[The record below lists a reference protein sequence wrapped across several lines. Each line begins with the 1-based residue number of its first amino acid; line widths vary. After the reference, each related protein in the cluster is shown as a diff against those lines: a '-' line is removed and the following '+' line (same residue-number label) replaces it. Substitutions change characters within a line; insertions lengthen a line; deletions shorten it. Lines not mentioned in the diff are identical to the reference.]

1 MITVHQNLRLDDR
14 HQPRFLA
21 ERSEHGERP
30 RIRFDASLSW
40 NTLVDRNHRAPLC
53 EARSE
58 LPILLKS
65 LAKAVESL
73 GDLLTGKI
81 GKDDGA
87 FVHFDA
93 TNDALLCQH
102 FGHENAALRLLTQR
116 LVKQD
121 HAADEFVQPVSREL
135 TGESNIDVQAALL
148 ESIPESERWDPVPGS
163 TGRHTPDSFGEDE
176 DSEGRSESAQL
187 VEEGVREAEHDQMLQ
202 AARAAEERNRG
213 EP

>member
-1 MITVHQNLRLDDR
+1 MNKNPLTQGILTENAIGIGTVTLEMVEERANE
-14 HQPRFLA
+14 LA
-21 ERSEHGERP
+21 AIAG
-30 RIRFDASLSW
+30 RIPPQAS
-40 NTLVDRNHRAPLC
+40 TIDYE
-53 EARSE
+53 EAR
-58 LPILLKS
+58 
-65 LAKAVESL
+65 
-73 GDLLTGKI
+73 
-81 GKDDGA
+81 
-87 FVHFDA
+87 
-93 TNDALLCQH
+93 
-102 FGHENAALRLLTQR
+102 
-116 LVKQD
+116 
-121 HAADEFVQPVSREL
+121 REL